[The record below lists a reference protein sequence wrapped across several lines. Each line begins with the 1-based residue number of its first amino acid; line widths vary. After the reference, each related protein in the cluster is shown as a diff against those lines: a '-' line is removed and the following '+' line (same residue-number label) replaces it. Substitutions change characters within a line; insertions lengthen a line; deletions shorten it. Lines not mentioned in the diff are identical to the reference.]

1 MTREEAIKLV
11 KEVTGM
17 SLDWDDAHYDALQMA
32 IKALEQE
39 PVLDKIRAEIEQGY
53 CEVNNDYDQGRN
65 YGLYMATQ
73 IIDKYKTE
81 SEEK

>member
-32 IKALEQE
+32 IKALELE
-39 PVLDKIRAEIEQGY
+39 PILDKIRAEIKTMSGDIETISD
-53 CEVNNDYDQGRN
+53 V
-65 YGLYMATQ
+65 LT
-73 IIDKYKTE
+73 IIDKYKAEFEPQE
-81 SEEK
+81 SEE